1 MSVPVKAD
9 KVKKERREEEI
20 KIEGKEKSK
29 EPVPVLCGRT
39 SFLAWAATLAI
50 IGSSSSYPS
59 DLLEDSMKRHKARR
73 EKGEETLAKLLK
85 EGRDARGFAI
95 KRKKVWRKRKECY
108 ELKREKNNGGQYT
121 PSKASDSKEGAASRA
136 D

>member
-1 MSVPVKAD
+1 
-9 KVKKERREEEI
+9 
-20 KIEGKEKSK
+20 
-29 EPVPVLCGRT
+29 
-39 SFLAWAATLAI
+39 
-50 IGSSSSYPS
+50 
-59 DLLEDSMKRHKARR
+59 MKRHKARR

-121 PSKASDSKEGAASRA
+121 PSKASDSKEGAASRV